1 MKKSLWVLLLTP
13 LLLWSAEGTP
23 LLEAEVAYAKPMQFD
38 YDRDGKMNDIQ
49 MWAAVKI
56 FKSEKGYTG
65 YLRRFMKDVASGK
78 PVLGYA
84 DINMLPDQPYG
95 EKIPVS
101 DVQHRGRTVL
111 FKAGSKHYILV
122 DGGEGYRNDTIIVN
136 DGNRDYLVELYAG
149 DVKVIRSHTDSKR
162 SK

>member
-1 MKKSLWVLLLTP
+1 MRKSLYSLLLLSP
-13 LLLWSAEGTP
+13 LLTGAPATPAP

-49 MWAAVKI
+49 MWATAKI
-56 FKSEKGYTG
+56 IKAKNGYSG
-65 YLRRFMKDVASGK
+65 YLRRYMRDVKSGK
-78 PVLGYA
+78 AILGYA

-101 DVQHRGRTVL
+101 EVTHKGKTVL
-111 FKAGSKHYILV
+111 FKAGSKHYIMV
-122 DGGEGYRNDTIIVN
+122 DGGEGHQNDTIIVN

-149 DVKVIRSHTDSKR
+149 DVKITTEPSAKE
-162 SK
+162 

>member
-1 MKKSLWVLLLTP
+1 MRRSLILSALLLP
-13 LLLWSAEGTP
+13 LLLWAGGEKRP
-23 LLEAEVAYAKPMQFD
+23 LLDAEVAYAKPMQFD

-49 MWAAVKI
+49 MWASVKI
-56 FKSEKGYTG
+56 ERTKDGYSG
-65 YLRRFMKDVASGK
+65 YLRRYMKDVKNGK
-78 PVLGYA
+78 AVLGYA

-101 DVQHRGRTVL
+101 EVQHRGRTVM

-122 DGGEGYRNDTIIVN
+122 DGGKGYQNDTIIVN

-149 DVKVIRSHTDSKR
+149 DVKVVTDPEK
-162 SK
+162 KE

>member
-13 LLLWSAEGTP
+13 LLLLAAEERP

-38 YDRDGKMNDIQ
+38 YDRDGKMNNIQ
-49 MWAAVKI
+49 MWAMVKI
-56 FKSEKGYTG
+56 FKSDKGYTG

-78 PVLGYA
+78 AVLGYA

-95 EKIPVS
+95 EKIPIS
-101 DVQHRGRTVL
+101 EVQHQGKTVL
-111 FKAGSKHYILV
+111 FKASSKHYILV
-122 DGGEGYRNDTIIVN
+122 DGGKGYKNDTIITN

-149 DVKVIRSHTDSKR
+149 DVKVYNDTKE
-162 SK
+162 

>member
-1 MKKSLWVLLLTP
+1 MSRHLSVLLLSP
-13 LLLWSAEGTP
+13 LLLWAAEGTP

-49 MWAAVKI
+49 MWATVKI
-56 FKSEKGYTG
+56 FKTDKGYTG
-65 YLRRFMKDVASGK
+65 YLRRYMKDVASGK
-78 PVLGYA
+78 AVLGYA

-101 DVQHRGRTVL
+101 EVRHRGKTVL
-111 FKAGSKHYILV
+111 FKAGSKHFILV
-122 DGGEGYRNDTIIVN
+122 DGGEGYRNDTIIAN

-149 DVKVIRSHTDSKR
+149 DVKVYNDMRK
-162 SK
+162 

>member
-1 MKKSLWVLLLTP
+1 
-13 LLLWSAEGTP
+13 
-23 LLEAEVAYAKPMQFD
+23 MQFD
-38 YDRDGKMNDIQ
+38 YDVYGMMNDFQ
-49 MWAAVKI
+49 MWGVVKF
-56 FKSEKGYTG
+56 FKSEMGYTG
-65 YLRRFMKDVASGK
+65 YLRRFLKDVASGK

-101 DVQHRGRTVL
+101 DVQYHGKTVL

-122 DGGEGYRNDTIIVN
+122 DGGRGYRNDTIVVN

-149 DVKVIRSHTDSKR
+149 DVKIYNNTKE
-162 SK
+162 